1 MCGARHGKFYCSSAL
16 VDCLARAAIIH
27 PSSSLHRLRV
37 CHCLWLCLF
46 QCLVARVCEHRQS
59 HVLAVLSPDALQAGR
74 ESRVLR
80 SCPGA
85 ALRANASWP
94 RTMHQPSQSSRS
106 AGPSSITLP
115 PPPVFASFALPG
127 YTPDAEQAGD
137 SPNNL
142 VFKTAPSSPFSEP
155 PSPVSPPVLW
165 YTPPTTPQNDLAAPS
180 PQHHPSGQSA
190 ESVPPSAPLLV
201 PQALH
206 RPAAGEQA
214 NNTTERNQGSDDAF
228 PNIID
233 VAFGSGFDEDG
244 LSTLEKIYL
253 YARSDSNVHRTFI
266 AHALPSYLEQ
276 VTPQEAVEYVL
287 PLIHNLA
294 VDEGLYTSTPLLR
307 PVL

>member
-1 MCGARHGKFYCSSAL
+1 
-16 VDCLARAAIIH
+16 
-27 PSSSLHRLRV
+27 
-37 CHCLWLCLF
+37 
-46 QCLVARVCEHRQS
+46 
-59 HVLAVLSPDALQAGR
+59 
-74 ESRVLR
+74 
-80 SCPGA
+80 
-85 ALRANASWP
+85 
-94 RTMHQPSQSSRS
+94 MHQSTQSSRS

-127 YTPDAEQAGD
+127 YTPDAEAVVE
-137 SPNNL
+137 SPNL
-142 VFKTAPSSPFSEP
+142 VFRTAPSSPFSEP
-155 PSPVSPPVLW
+155 PSPVSPPVQW
-165 YTPPTTPQNDLAAPS
+165 YTPPTTPQNDLGD
-180 PQHHPSGQSA
+180 PQAQQQASGQSA

-206 RPAAGEQA
+206 RAAAGEQA
-214 NNTTERNQGSDDAF
+214 NNTTERNEGSDDAF

-233 VAFGSGFDEDG
+233 EAFGSGFDEDG

-294 VDEGLYTSTPLLR
+294 VDEGQ
-307 PVL
+307 